1 MLDMKK
7 TIISKGR
14 CSRKMKVTYELY
26 LISYSL
32 NVIYSRTVTC
42 TVIFKRWSAACV
54 H

>member
-14 CSRKMKVTYELY
+14 CSRKMKVTYELN
-26 LISYSL
+26 YSL
-32 NVIYSRTVTC
+32 NVIYSWTVTG